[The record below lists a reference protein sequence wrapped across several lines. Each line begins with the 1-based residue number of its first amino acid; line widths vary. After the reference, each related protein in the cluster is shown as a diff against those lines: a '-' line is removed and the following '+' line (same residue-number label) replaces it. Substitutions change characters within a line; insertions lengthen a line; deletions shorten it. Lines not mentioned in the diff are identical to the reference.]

1 MKVNLEL
8 NNGSDICVVM
18 GYNDDYQKLGDITS
32 YANLAYCMRQKYD
45 FRLYREGFDL
55 SRHPSWSK
63 LLFVRDALYNHKW
76 VYWIDGDAVFT
87 NYLMPIT
94 RYIQLGGDI
103 YVGAER
109 EMFNFGTF
117 LIRNCEWTHYIINE
131 MWAYKVFAWR
141 WPWEQQAFNECFFK
155 KQVENHVVYFAM
167 KEFCT
172 ILLPEEWNEALK
184 WKPGDFAAHCWGKRT
199 QEEKI
204 QAIKSCLQEKGV

>member
-87 NYLMPIT
+87 KHRFQQFNVGNGCIKNQRCFHRIIQRVDQTATNCSFSGTDIT
-94 RYIQLGGDI
+94 GD
-103 YVGAER
+103 
-109 EMFNFGTF
+109 
-117 LIRNCEWTHYIINE
+117 
-131 MWAYKVFAWR
+131 
-141 WPWEQQAFNECFFK
+141 
-155 KQVENHVVYFAM
+155 
-167 KEFCT
+167 
-172 ILLPEEWNEALK
+172 
-184 WKPGDFAAHCWGKRT
+184 
-199 QEEKI
+199 
-204 QAIKSCLQEKGV
+204 